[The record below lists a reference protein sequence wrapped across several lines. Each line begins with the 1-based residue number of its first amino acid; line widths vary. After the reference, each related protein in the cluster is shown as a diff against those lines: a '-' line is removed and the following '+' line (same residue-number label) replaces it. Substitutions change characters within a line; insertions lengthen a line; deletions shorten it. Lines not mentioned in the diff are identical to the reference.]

1 MTPLTD
7 VEGIGEAFAGSL
19 ERAGVKNL
27 EALLAQGATPTG
39 RQDLAQRTGIS
50 AKLLLQWV
58 NHADLYRIKGIGSE
72 YADLLEACG
81 VDTVP
86 ELAQRVPANL
96 CSALAATN
104 ETKKLVRRLPVLSQ
118 VEDWVAQAKQ
128 LPRIISY

>member
-1 MTPLTD
+1 MTSLID
-7 VEGIGEAFAGSL
+7 VEGIGEAYAGTL
-19 ERAGVKNL
+19 KQAGVATL
-27 EALLAQGATPTG
+27 EGLLAQGASPAG
-39 RQDLAQRTGIS
+39 RADLAERTGIS
-50 AKLLLQWV
+50 GKLLLQWV
-58 NHADLYRIKGIGSE
+58 NHADMYRIKGIGSE

-104 ETKKLVRRLPVLSQ
+104 ESKKLVRRVPVLSQ

-128 LPRIISY
+128 LPRIITY